1 MQFPVNPARSF
12 HDPGSGLDL
21 RARNALR
28 AGVSTYAGTVSSGS
42 SKPVLLVADDE
53 AKTLRKIEH
62 ELRERYGNDYRV
74 VGEGS
79 AEASLRKLREFEEAG
94 EAVALVLADQ
104 WMPGI
109 IGTDFLTRVREVY
122 PTVKRALLVEWG
134 DRSAPKPILEAMA
147 LGRIDYYVNKPWGS
161 VDERFHRVIS
171 EFLYDWAKD
180 HLPKFEAIRV
190 VDERWSPRSHE
201 LRDLLGRNGVLHT
214 FHSADSK
221 EGRELLAR
229 VGYDSA
235 RLPVVVLFDGQVL
248 VDPSNTDIADACGA
262 NPSMEDPNFDL
273 VVIGAGPAGLAA
285 AVYGAS
291 EGLDTMI
298 VEGEAVGGQAGTSS
312 LIRNY
317 LGFSQGISG
326 AELAEQASE
335 QAWLFGA
342 TFAYMTH
349 VTKLRRAGDTL
360 VVSLSCGN
368 EVTAQAVI
376 VATGASYRRLEI
388 PSLEALRGAGVFYGA
403 AVTEAQAMK
412 EQDVYVVGAGNSAG
426 QAAMHLAKY
435 ASHVTLLV
443 RGGSLASN
451 MSDYLLKQTEAT
463 ENIEIRLNTRV
474 VDGGGEG
481 RLERLVL
488 EDFLSGQTETVPA
501 AGLFVL
507 IGAQPH
513 TGWLPEEIERDEK
526 GFVFTGRDLPSYGR
540 PRHGWHLGRLPLPM
554 EASIPGVFAVGDVRH
569 GSVKRVAS
577 AVGEGSIAVQMV
589 HEYLSSAPRERSG
602 MSVGDNSAIPERV
615 RQAAF

>member
-1 MQFPVNPARSF
+1 MQFPANPARSLR
-12 HDPGSGLDL
+12 DPGSGLDG
-21 RARNALR
+21 RERNALR
-28 AGVSTYAGTVSSGS
+28 GGVSTYAGTVSSGS
-42 SKPVLLVADDE
+42 SKPVLLVVDDE
-53 AKTLRKIEH
+53 AEALRKIEH
-62 ELRERYGNDYRV
+62 ELHERYGNDYRI
-74 VGEGS
+74 VGEDS
-79 AEASLRKLREFEEAG
+79 AEASLSKLRELEEAG
-94 EAVALVLADQ
+94 EVVALVLADQ
-104 WMPGI
+104 WMPGMS
-109 IGTDFLTRVREVY
+109 GTDFLTRVREVY
-122 PTVKRALLVEWG
+122 PTAKRALLIEWG
-134 DRSAPKPILEAMA
+134 DRSAPKPILQAMA

-180 HLPKFEAIRV
+180 HLPKFEEIRV
-190 VDERWSPRSHE
+190 VGDHRSPRSHE

-214 FHSADSK
+214 FHPADSR
-221 EGRELLAR
+221 EGQELLAR

-235 RLPVVVLFDGQVL
+235 RLPVLVLFDGQVL
-248 VDPSNTDIADACGA
+248 VDPSNADIADACGA
-262 NPSMEDPNFDL
+262 NPSMEELSYDL
-273 VVIGAGPAGLAA
+273 LIIGAGPAGLAA

-317 LGFSQGISG
+317 LGFPQGISG
-326 AELAEQASE
+326 AELAEQAAE

-349 VTKLRRAGDTL
+349 ATELRRAGDKL

-368 EVTAQAVI
+368 EVTARSVI
-376 VATGASYRRLEI
+376 VATGASYRRLDI
-388 PSLEALRGAGVFYGA
+388 PSLETMRSAGVFYGA

-426 QAAMHLAKY
+426 QAATHLSKF
-435 ASHVTLLV
+435 ASRVTLLV
-443 RGGSLASN
+443 RGGSLASS
-451 MSDYLLKQTEAT
+451 MSDYLIKQIEAT
-463 ENIEIRLNTRV
+463 ENFEVRLNTRV

-481 RLERLVL
+481 QLERLVL
-488 EDFLSGQTETVPA
+488 EDSLSGATETVPA

-507 IGAQPH
+507 IGAHPH

-554 EASIPGVFAVGDVRH
+554 ETSIPGVFAVGDARH

-577 AVGEGSIAVQMV
+577 AVGEGSIAVQMI
-589 HEYLSSAPRERSG
+589 HEYLTSVTRGRSG
-602 MSVGDNSAIPERV
+602 MSASDSAAIPERV

>member
-1 MQFPVNPARSF
+1 MQFPANPARSF
-12 HDPGSGLDL
+12 RDPGSGLDG

-28 AGVSTYAGTVSSGS
+28 AGVSTSAGPVSSGS
-42 SKPVLLVADDE
+42 SKPVLLVVDDE
-53 AKTLRKIEH
+53 AEALRKIEH
-62 ELRERYGNDYRV
+62 ELHERYGSDYRV

-79 AEASLRKLREFEEAG
+79 AEASLSKLRELEEAG
-94 EAVALVLADQ
+94 EVVALVLADQ
-104 WMPGI
+104 WMPGMS
-109 IGTDFLTRVREVY
+109 GTDFLTRVREVY
-122 PTVKRALLVEWG
+122 PTAKRALLVEWG
-134 DRSAPKPILEAMA
+134 DRSAPKPILQAMA

-190 VDERWSPRSHE
+190 VGERWSPRSHE

-214 FHSADSK
+214 FHSADSR
-221 EGRELLAR
+221 EGRELLAQ

-235 RLPVVVLFDGQVL
+235 RLPMVVLFDGQVL
-248 VDPSNTDIADACGA
+248 VDPSNTDIADACGS
-262 NPSMEDPNFDL
+262 NPSMEDLSYDL
-273 VVIGAGPAGLAA
+273 LIIGAGPAGLAA

-291 EGLDTMI
+291 EGLDTMV

-317 LGFSQGISG
+317 LGFPQGISG
-326 AELAEQASE
+326 AELAEQAAE

-349 VTKLRRAGDTL
+349 ATELRRAGDKL

-368 EVTAQAVI
+368 EVTARAVI
-376 VATGASYRRLEI
+376 VATGASYRRLDI

-426 QAAMHLAKY
+426 QAAMHLSKY
-435 ASHVTLLV
+435 ASRVTLLV
-443 RGGSLASN
+443 RDGSLASN
-451 MSDYLLKQTEAT
+451 MSDYLIQQIEAT
-463 ENIEIRLNTRV
+463 ENIEVRMNTRV

-488 EDFLSGQTETVPA
+488 EDSLSGTTETVPA

-540 PRHGWHLGRLPLPM
+540 ARRSWHLGRLPLPM
-554 EASIPGVFAVGDVRH
+554 ETSIPGVLAIGDVRH

-577 AVGEGSIAVQMV
+577 AVGEGSIAIQMV

-602 MSVGDNSAIPERV
+602 MSASDSEAIPART